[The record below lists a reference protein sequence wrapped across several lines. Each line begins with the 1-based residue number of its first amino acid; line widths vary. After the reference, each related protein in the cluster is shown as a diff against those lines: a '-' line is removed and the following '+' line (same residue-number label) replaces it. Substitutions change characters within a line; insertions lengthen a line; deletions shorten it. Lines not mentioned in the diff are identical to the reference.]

1 MALNTSAAQTLS
13 SSTKIA
19 PIWEGIT
26 PRWLLKL
33 MPWVDVTAGVFRVN
47 QVTSPAVVTSEHAA
61 GVKLPDSYTDYE
73 ANPREIVLTTLQT
86 VITMHTRI
94 PDLFNSPHDQL
105 REQIRLGIEAIKE
118 EKERLLLTSPSFG
131 LMSVA
136 AEKMRIQSSGAP
148 ISPND
153 LDDLLSL
160 VWNRPGLFVA
170 HPRAIA
176 SFHHECNNR
185 GLNVPSVEMFGVPFS
200 LWRGVPII
208 PSDKMPLKATKKG
221 NVSSVLLMR
230 LGQQEQGVIGLHQ
243 LGVGTPALP
252 SLSVRLSGID
262 NSSVARY
269 VISSYFSV
277 AMLAPT
283 AVAVLHDVGV

>member
-33 MPWVDVTAGVFRVN
+33 MPWVDVTAGIFRVN
-47 QVTSPAVVTSEHAA
+47 QVTSPTVVTSEHAV
-61 GVKLPDSYTDYE
+61 GVKLPDSYADYE
-73 ANPREIVLTTLQT
+73 ANPREITLTTLQS
-86 VITMHTRI
+86 VVTMHTRI

-118 EKERLLLTSPSFG
+118 EKERLLLTSPNFG
-131 LMSVA
+131 LLSVA

-148 ISPND
+148 LSPND
-153 LDDLLSL
+153 LDDMLSL
-160 VWNRPGLFVA
+160 VWNRPALFVA

-176 SFHHECNNR
+176 CFHHECNNR

-200 LWRGVPII
+200 VWRGIPII
-208 PSDKMPLKATKKG
+208 PSDKMPLKATKKST
-221 NVSSVLLMR
+221 VSSVLLMR

-243 LGVGTPALP
+243 MGVGTPALP
-252 SLSVRLSGID
+252 SLSVRLMDID
-262 NSSVARY
+262 NASVARY
-269 VISSYFSV
+269 MISAYFSV